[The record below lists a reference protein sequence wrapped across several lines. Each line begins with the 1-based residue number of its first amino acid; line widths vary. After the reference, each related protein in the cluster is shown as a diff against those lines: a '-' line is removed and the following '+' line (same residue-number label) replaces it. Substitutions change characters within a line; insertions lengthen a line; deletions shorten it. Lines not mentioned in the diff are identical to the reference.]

1 MIDEDYK
8 KAGFFAIESHSEDE
22 ATLDRLSLHTQM
34 DICTYFLYILLLCN
48 VYGSVN
54 NCSSRAMQLNATQL
68 NATQYSNLTDS
79 LTNGTR

>member
-22 ATLDRLSLHTQM
+22 ATRDQVYTRRWIFAPISS
-34 DICTYFLYILLLCN
+34 ILLLCN

>member
-22 ATLDRLSLHTQM
+22 ATRDRFKSTHA
-34 DICTYFLYILLLCN
+34 DICTYILLLCN

-54 NCSSRAMQLNATQL
+54 NCSSRAMQLNATQ
-68 NATQYSNLTDS
+68 YSNLTAS
-79 LTNGTR
+79 KPVL